1 MVMDKE
7 KNIAVLNQLIE
18 INNDRV
24 EGYETAGKE
33 AQTSD
38 LKQLFNELRSHSRDN
53 VEELSREVSLNGG
66 TPTESTKITGKFFR
80 AWMDMKAALTNNN
93 KHEILSSCEFGEDAA
108 QKTYK
113 DVLENKTEHLTTQ
126 QLEMIRK
133 QEDTLK
139 ADHDKIKAL
148 RDSKVTS

>member
-1 MVMDKE
+1 MDKE

-33 AQTSD
+33 AKTD
-38 LKQLFNELRSHSRDN
+38 ELKQLFNELRSHSRDN
-53 VEELSREVSLNGG
+53 VEALSREVSLNGG
-66 TPTESTKITGKFFR
+66 IPTESTKVTGKFFR
-80 AWMDMKAALTNNN
+80 TWMDLKAALTNND

-113 DVLENKTEHLTTQ
+113 DVLENKTEHLSAQ

-133 QEDTLK
+133 QEEVLK
-139 ADHDKIKAL
+139 ADHDRIRAL
-148 RDSKVTS
+148 RDMKVTS

>member
-1 MVMDKE
+1 MDKE
-7 KNIAVLNQLIE
+7 KNIAVLNQLVE

-33 AQTSD
+33 AKSD
-38 LKQLFNELRSHSRDN
+38 ELKQLFNELRNHSRDN

-66 TPTESTKITGKFFR
+66 TPTESTKVTGRFFR
-80 AWMDMKAALTNNN
+80 AWMDLKAALTNNN

-108 QKTYK
+108 QKVYN
-113 DVLENKTEHLTTQ
+113 DVLENKTEHLSTQ

-133 QEDTLK
+133 QETTLK
-139 ADHDKIKAL
+139 ADHDKIRSM
-148 RDSKVTS
+148 RDQKVTS